1 MTSSPTT
8 VEYRE
13 MTPADYEPVMELW
26 NSAPGVRASET
37 REEFARILLRNAGLS
52 SVALLGDRLVGA
64 VFCCHDGRRGYLYH
78 LAVAGDARRRGIARE
93 LVDRSLEG
101 LAREGIPRCS
111 IFLIADNEDGAAFWK
126 QTGWRERTDLK
137 LMAKDLQ

>member
-1 MTSSPTT
+1 MTCSPMTI
-8 VEYRE
+8 EYRQ
-13 MTPADYEPVMELW
+13 MTPADYESVVALW
-26 NSAPGVRASET
+26 NSAPGVRASES
-37 REEFARILLRNAGLS
+37 RDEFARILERNSGLS
-52 SVALLGDRLVGA
+52 SVALLGGRLVGA

-93 LVDRSLEG
+93 LVDRSLAG
-101 LAREGIPRCS
+101 LVREGIPRCS

-137 LMAKDLQ
+137 LMAKDLK